1 MTTLVRNGAVS
12 GQGSDHTTT
21 PRPRTGVQLPP
32 IGLLSMV
39 NCRTAL
45 LVVWFSWTMPLA
57 AQQPTPPGPAA
68 PPVQATPAGRITGK
82 VLDRETGRPLQAARV
97 SVVDQP
103 GVVETDLDG
112 RFRTGPVPAGRHS
125 IRAVLIGYR
134 PQQRDSVL
142 VQAGSAVT
150 VDFAME
156 VQAIELEEMVFEAAA
171 PSAPRT
177 DAGLLAAQQAAPG
190 VSDGISAEAIAR
202 SPDTDGGDVIRRV
215 TGVTVFDKKFVVVR
229 GLNERYSN
237 TTLNGADL
245 PSPEPLKKVAPLDI
259 FPASLIESI
268 VTTKTATP
276 DKPGDFAGG
285 SVEIRT
291 KEFPENLVLQIGVSQ
306 GVNSQTTFQQ
316 VPQLSRGGTDFFGF
330 GLDRRSP
337 SDAVNSG
344 GALTER
350 AQESFRHSWVGRRQE
365 AMPNLGLSFNLGGQV
380 GQTTPIGVALAL
392 TYGNKRSFTPDK
404 LLAYVPNPDGS
415 GGNGRIVDE
424 STAEVEWGGIANFS
438 LKVGGS
444 TKLGWKNLYTRSAEE
459 LVIRGSGYNTENGSI
474 FDNYGVQYVER
485 DLLQTQLT
493 GDHILGFAFGSRL
506 EWKGTLAWARR
517 KEPDSRSANYIRNS
531 GTPTLSQLNYFNY
544 RDLSDRIRT
553 GQADLT
559 IPVSL
564 RREGDAALKLGGLLR
579 DKPRTYSS
587 TLFNVNTS
595 PTASQAVL
603 SLPPDQLFA
612 PENVGTVI
620 NITGDNPGPT
630 YESDDDLT
638 AFYGMADVPL
648 LPAVRLV
655 GGLRVEHW
663 RLTVYEGSRAN
674 PIGVNWRR
682 PWDYLWS
689 ANLTWALSDRMNFR
703 LAGFRSVTRPDPRE
717 LVYDR
722 YIPVGTECELVGDST
737 LMQTNIINA
746 DARWEFF
753 PRPGEIFA
761 ISGFFKKFTDPL
773 VEVIQ
778 EAANTCTQFTAN
790 GRSARNYGLELEARR
805 GLDFLPGFLGDLAL
819 GVNATVI
826 HSEVELDPVLFGGSH
841 GLALQGQSPLVL
853 NGSVSYTNEASRTSL
868 ALLYNYFDTRI
879 ARYGGAQPSR
889 PDVRPA
895 NVLEKGRYSLDVKLQ
910 QAFGPLRVSFAG
922 TNLTNQK
929 VRWVLEGSGDKVETR
944 RIRLGTTWSLGMTY
958 DVF

>member
-1 MTTLVRNGAVS
+1 MTHPLSQLLRVRSRILV
-12 GQGSDHTTT
+12 
-21 PRPRTGVQLPP
+21 
-32 IGLLSMV
+32 LL
-39 NCRTAL
+39 L
-45 LVVWFSWTMPLA
+45 LAAPLA
-57 AQQPTPPGPAA
+57 AQEPA
-68 PPVQATPAGRITGK
+68 PVPAGRVAGR
-82 VLDRETGRPLQAARV
+82 VVDRETGRPLQTARI
-97 SVVDQP
+97 SVVGVA

-112 RFRTGPVPAGRHS
+112 RYRTPPIPAGRYAV
-125 IRAVLIGYR
+125 RAALIGYR
-134 PQQRDSVL
+134 PLQRDSVL
-142 VQAGSAVT
+142 VTGGSAVT
-150 VDFAME
+150 VDFVMD
-156 VQAIELEEMVFEAAA
+156 VQALELDELVVETAV
-171 PSAPRT
+171 PVAPRT

-190 VSDGISAEAIAR
+190 VSDGISAEAISR
-202 SPDTDGGDVIRRV
+202 SPDSDGGDVIRRV

-276 DKPGDFAGG
+276 DKAGDFAGG
-285 SVEIRT
+285 LVEIRT
-291 KEFPENLVLQIGVSQ
+291 KEFPENLVLQLGVTQ
-306 GVNSQTTFQQ
+306 GANSQTTFQPI
-316 VPQLSRGGTDFFGF
+316 PQLSRRGSDVLGF

-337 SDAVNSG
+337 SAAVNRSG
-344 GALTER
+344 VLSER
-350 AQESFRHSWVGRRQE
+350 DQESFRSVWTGQRRE
-365 AMPNLGLSFNLGGQV
+365 ALPNVGLSLNFGGQV
-380 GQTTPIGVALAL
+380 GETAPLGVTLAL
-392 TYGNKRSFTPDK
+392 TYGNRRGYTPRK

-415 GGNGRIVDE
+415 GGNGRTVDE

-438 LKVGGS
+438 FKPGAS
-444 TKLGWKNLYTRSAEE
+444 TKLGWKNLYTRNAEE

-485 DLLQTQLT
+485 ELLQTQLT
-493 GDHILGFAFGSRL
+493 GEHVLGFLFGSRL
-506 EWKGTLAWARR
+506 EWKGTLAWANRA
-517 KEPDSRSANYIRNS
+517 EPDSRSANYVKNS
-531 GTPTLSQLNYFNY
+531 GTPTLTQLNYFNY

-553 GQADLT
+553 GQVDLNV
-559 IPVSL
+559 PVSL
-564 RREGDAALKLGGLLR
+564 RREADAALKLGGLLR
-579 DKPRTYSS
+579 DKPREYTS

-612 PENVGTVI
+612 PENVGTAI
-620 NITGDNPGPT
+620 TITGDNPGPT

-638 AFYGMADVPL
+638 AFYGMADLPL
-648 LPAVRLV
+648 LPSVRLV

-663 RLTVYEGSRAN
+663 RLTVFEGSREA
-674 PIGVNWRR
+674 PTAVNWRR

-689 ANLTWALSDRMNFR
+689 ANLTFALSDRMNFR
-703 LAGFRSVTRPDPRE
+703 LAGFRSLTRPDPRE

-737 LMQTNIINA
+737 LTQTNIINA

-753 PRPGEIFA
+753 PRPGEVFA
-761 ISGFFKKFTDPL
+761 ISGFYKKFTDPL

-790 GRSARNYGLELEARR
+790 GESARNYGVEVEARR
-805 GLDFLPGFLGDLAL
+805 ALDFLPGFLGNLAL
-819 GVNATVI
+819 GVNATVLT
-826 HSEVELDPVLFGGSH
+826 SEVELDAIRFGGSQ

-853 NGSVSYTNEASRTSL
+853 NGTLSYTSEATRTSL
-868 ALLYNYFDTRI
+868 ALLFNYFDTRI
-879 ARYGGAQPSR
+879 ARYGGAQPSN

-910 QAFGPLRVSFAG
+910 QGLGPLRVSLAG
-922 TNLTNQK
+922 TNLTNQR
-929 VRWVLEGSGDKVETR
+929 VRWVLEGTNDRVETR
-944 RIRLGTTWSLGMTY
+944 RIRLGTSWSLGVTY